1 MRWLGLLLVVSSVP
15 SPPPGGQGQG
25 EGKNLLPLQPLIDA
39 TPTGGTLR
47 LAPGTYSGPATISR
61 AMTLDGAGQA
71 TIDGEGHGTLL
82 TVTADGVTVTGL
94 HLTNSGDSHD
104 AMDAALQVESS
115 GNRISHNVIDQVLFG
130 VNVKGGDRNVI
141 CGNRISSRDD
151 EPGMRG
157 DAVRVWNGRFNRI
170 EGNDVSH
177 ARDLGLANGSDNVIV
192 GNVVRSSRIGAN
204 LVFSPRSVIRGNW
217 LDGNIAGVAVMYSN
231 DVQVR
236 GNRVQHSMSVAGSGM
251 AFKESAQV
259 TVEHN
264 AVVHCAVGAKTNA
277 PTDALAIV
285 TFLDN
290 RFAHNVAALDFYGE
304 NGGHVLHGNRFEKNL
319 YPVTVSAPM
328 SARGHDWLGNSWDDY
343 EGFDRDGD
351 GVGDVPYEAWA
362 FSDRIWM
369 EDPQATFF
377 RNSPALELL
386 DFLERL
392 APFASPELTLR
403 DPKPVVGEPKFDP
416 ELLSEPPLVP
426 TCPEA
431 IAHASP

>member
-1 MRWLGLLLVVSSVP
+1 MRWLALLLVVTSAPSVP
-15 SPPPGGQGQG
+15 APRGGEGQGDG
-25 EGKNLLPLQPLIDA
+25 LKPLQPLLDA

-47 LAPGTYSGPATISR
+47 LAPGTYLGPATISR
-61 AMTLDGAGQA
+61 PLTLDGAGQA
-71 TIDGEGHGTLL
+71 TLDGQGHGTLL
-82 TVTADGVTVTGL
+82 TLTADGVTVTGL
-94 HLTNSGDSHD
+94 HLTNSGGGYD

-115 GNRISHNVIDQVLFG
+115 DNRISHNVIDGVLFG

-151 EPGMRG
+151 EPGLRG

-170 EGNDVSH
+170 TGNDVSH
-177 ARDLGLANGSDNVIV
+177 ARDLGLANSPDNVIS
-192 GNVVRSSRIGAN
+192 GNVVRGGRIGAN
-204 LVFSPRSVIRGNW
+204 LVFSPRAVISGNW
-217 LDGNIAGVAVMYSN
+217 FEHNIAGVAVMYSN

-236 GNRVQHSMSVAGSGM
+236 GNRVQHAMSVAGSGL
-251 AFKESAQV
+251 AFKESSQV

-277 PTDALAIV
+277 PTDAQAIV
-285 TFLDN
+285 YFRDN

-351 GVGDVPYEAWA
+351 GVGDVPYEEWA

-369 EDPQATFF
+369 EEPQATFF
-377 RNSPALELL
+377 RNSPALELI

-403 DPKPVVGEPKFDP
+403 DPKPVVGEPKLDP
-416 ELLSEPPLVP
+416 EQLAEPPLVP

-431 IAHASP
+431 VAHASP

>member
-1 MRWLGLLLVVSSVP
+1 MRWLALLLVVTSVP
-15 SPPPGGQGQG
+15 SPRWGAGQGQG
-25 EGKNLLPLQPLIDA
+25 LKPLQPLIDA

-47 LAPGTYSGPATISR
+47 LEPGTYAGPATISR
-61 AMTLDGAGQA
+61 AMTLDGAGHA
-71 TIDGEGHGTLL
+71 TIDGQGRGTLL
-82 TVTADGVTVTGL
+82 TLTADGVTITGL
-94 HLTNSGDSHD
+94 HLTNSGEGHD
-104 AMDAALQVESS
+104 AMDAALEVESS

-130 VNVKGGDRNVI
+130 VNVKAGDRNVI

-170 EGNDVSH
+170 VGNDVMH
-177 ARDLGLANGSDNVIV
+177 ARDLGFANAPDNVV
-192 GNVVRSSRIGAN
+192 TGNVVRDGRIGVN
-204 LVFSPRSVIRGNW
+204 LVFSPRMVISGNW
-217 LDGNIAGVAVMYSN
+217 FERNIAGVTVMYSN

-236 GNRVQHSMSVAGSGM
+236 GNRVQDSMTVAGSGM

-277 PTDALAIV
+277 PTDAQAIV
-285 TFLDN
+285 YFLDN

-319 YPVTVSAPM
+319 YAVTVSAPM
-328 SARGHDWLGNSWDDY
+328 SARGHEWLGNSWDDY

-351 GVGDVPYEAWA
+351 GVGDVPYEQWA

-369 EDPQATFF
+369 EEPQATFF
-377 RNSPALELL
+377 RNSPALELI

-392 APFASPELTLR
+392 APFASPELTLA
-403 DPKPVVGEPKFDP
+403 DPKPVVGDPKFDP
-416 ELLSEPPLVP
+416 ELLVEPPVVP
-426 TCPEA
+426 SCPEA
-431 IAHASP
+431 VAHASP

>member
-1 MRWLGLLLVVSSVP
+1 MRWLALLLVVTGVP
-15 SPPPGGQGQG
+15 SPRWG
-25 EGKNLLPLQPLIDA
+25 EGPGEGLQPLQPLIDA

-47 LAPGTYSGPATISR
+47 LPPGTYAGPATISR
-61 AMTLDGAGQA
+61 AMTLDGAGHA
-71 TIDGEGHGTLL
+71 TVDGQGHGTLL
-82 TVTADGVTVTGL
+82 TVTADGVTITGL
-94 HLTNSGDSHD
+94 HLTNSGGSHD

-115 GNRISHNVIDQVLFG
+115 DNRISHNVIDQVLFG
-130 VNVKGGDRNVI
+130 VHVKGGSRNLI

-170 EGNDVSH
+170 VGNDVSH
-177 ARDLGLANGSDNVIV
+177 ARDLGLANAPDNTIS
-192 GNVVRSSRIGAN
+192 GNVVRGGRIGAN
-204 LVFSPRSVIRGNW
+204 LVFSPRATISGNW
-217 LDGNIAGVAVMYSN
+217 FDGNLAGVAVMYSN
-231 DVQVR
+231 DVVIR
-236 GNRVQHSMSVAGSGM
+236 GNRVQHSMSVAGSGL

-277 PTDALAIV
+277 PTDAQAIV
-285 TFLDN
+285 YFRGN

-319 YPVTVSAPM
+319 YPETVSAPM

-351 GVGDVPYEAWA
+351 GVGDVPYEEWA

-369 EDPQATFF
+369 EEPQATFF
-377 RNSPALELL
+377 RNSPALELI

-403 DPKPVVGEPKFDP
+403 DPKPIVGAPAFDP
-416 ELLSEPPLVP
+416 ELLTEPPVVP
-426 TCPEA
+426 SCPEA
-431 IAHASP
+431 VAGVAP